1 MLYYIIRPIIRFAL
15 KIFFRKISLSNLEN
29 IPAGKPVILAAN
41 HPTAFL
47 EPCILA
53 CFQRRGLF
61 YLVRGDIFAN
71 PFYARILRSLHMLP
85 VYRKRD
91 RGFKFIKENYS
102 TFSTCHQTLANN
114 RTVMILAEGTTEH
127 EKRLRPLVKG
137 TARIAFGTLIEFPE
151 TADVYI
157 VPVGVNYTYADRFR
171 SEVYIDFGEP
181 ISTRSFESTYHD
193 NPNQGINDLTDTLRE
208 RLEPRVIHIASEA
221 DDELME
227 KLFRFD
233 RSRQK
238 FSILPIVT
246 EDNAPLKREK
256 DLADFINGLK
266 ETKKQK
272 VSKLVE
278 NYFEVLGQCGLED
291 CTRFEKHGN
300 PLLLVPFFILG
311 FPLFLMGYIYGFP
324 PMRFAQF
331 ITRKKVKDITFFGSV
346 LMATGVAGWLIY
358 LLLLIILVLVTKL
371 NYLLLLPLLAYFA
384 LFYRDTYAS
393 WLCRWRYRKL
403 STESKEKLSRARN
416 ELENILL

>member
-1 MLYYIIRPIIRFAL
+1 MLYYIIRPIVRFAL
-15 KIFFRKISLSNLEN
+15 KIFFRKISLSNLDN
-29 IPAGKPVILAAN
+29 IPEGKPVILAAN

-71 PFYARILRSLHMLP
+71 PFYAKILASLHMLP

-102 TFSTCHQTLANN
+102 TFSTCHQTLAKN

-127 EKRLRPLVKG
+127 EKRLRPLMKG
-137 TARIAFGTLIEFPE
+137 TARIAFGTLAEFPATE
-151 TADVYI
+151 DVYI

-181 ISTRSFESTYHD
+181 ISTRSFESTYTE
-193 NPNQGINDLTDTLRE
+193 NPNQGINDLTNTLRKK
-208 RLEPRVIHIASEA
+208 LEPRVIHVESES
-221 DDELME
+221 DDELVE

-238 FSILPIVT
+238 FRILPIVN

-256 DLADFINGLK
+256 EIADFVNGIK
-266 ETKKQK
+266 ETSKQK
-272 VSKLVE
+272 LTQVVDS
-278 NYFEVLGQCGLED
+278 YFSILEECGLGA
-291 CTRFEKHGN
+291 CTRFEKHGK

-311 FPLFLMGYIYGFP
+311 FPFFLAGYLFGYP
-324 PMRFAQF
+324 PMWFAKF
-331 ITRKKVKDITFFGSV
+331 MTNKRVKDVTFFGSV
-346 LMATGVAGWLIY
+346 LMAIGVVGWLIY
-358 LLLLIILVLVTKL
+358 LLLLIIIVLITKI
-371 NYLLLLPLLAYFA
+371 YFLLLLPLLAFFA
-384 LFYRDTYAS
+384 LFYGDMYAS
-393 WLCRWRYRKL
+393 WLCRWRYRML
-403 STESKEKLSRARN
+403 SEEKKEKLSIARG
-416 ELENILL
+416 ELENMLF

>member
-1 MLYYIIRPIIRFAL
+1 MLYYIIRPIVRFAL
-15 KIFFRKISLSNLEN
+15 KIFFRKISLSNLDN

-61 YLVRGDIFAN
+61 YLVRGDIFAK
-71 PFYARILRSLHMLP
+71 PFYARILGSLHMLP

-127 EKRLRPLVKG
+127 EKRLRPLMKG
-137 TARIAFGTLIEFPE
+137 TARIAFGTLTEFPE
-151 TADVYI
+151 TEDVFI

-181 ISTRSFESTYHD
+181 ISTRSFESTFNE
-193 NPNQGINDLTDTLRE
+193 NPNQGINDLTETLRE

-221 DDELME
+221 DDELVE

-238 FSILPIVT
+238 FRILPIVT

-256 DLADFINGLK
+256 DLADFVNGLK
-266 ETKKQK
+266 ETNKQK
-272 VSKLVE
+272 LSRAVE
-278 NYFEVLGQCGLED
+278 NYFEILGECGLKG

-311 FPLFLMGYIYGFP
+311 FPLFLIGWFYGFP
-324 PMRFAQF
+324 PMMFAQF
-331 ITRKKVKDITFFGSV
+331 VTRKKVKDITFFGSV
-346 LMATGVAGWLIY
+346 LMATGIVGWLVY

-371 NYLLLLPLLAYFA
+371 YYLLLLPLLAYFA
-384 LFYRDTYAS
+384 LFYRDMYAS

-403 STESKEKLSRARN
+403 SAQSKERLSIARN
-416 ELENILL
+416 ELDKMLQ